1 MTKRPNRLRRQ
12 MGPQHYVKTGMAF
25 YDDYDKF
32 LFAPDD
38 PVEESITP
46 FRSAGV
52 AQLLSDGTFDFVTQP
67 RLRAQSELIYKLAH
81 GRVSHT
87 KDGAVQL
94 TLKVYRDE
102 DVNISQTIGDEAQT
116 ASKAVADWLL
126 KGRK

>member
-1 MTKRPNRLRRQ
+1 MTKKSDRQRLHL
-12 MGPQHYVKTGMAF
+12 GVQHDIRTGMAF

-52 AQLLSDGTFDFVTQP
+52 AQLMSDGTFDFITQP
-67 RLRAQSELIYKLAH
+67 RIRAQSELIYKLAH

-116 ASKAVADWLL
+116 ACKAVADWLL
-126 KGRK
+126 KGSK